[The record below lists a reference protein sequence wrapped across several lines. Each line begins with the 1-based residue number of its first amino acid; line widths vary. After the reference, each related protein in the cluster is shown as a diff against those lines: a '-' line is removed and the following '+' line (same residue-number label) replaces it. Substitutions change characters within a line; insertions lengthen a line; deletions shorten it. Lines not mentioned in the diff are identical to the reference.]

1 MWIIFIETIDEEIS
15 NTMIER
21 KDQSLENE
29 KVWKF
34 EIFSHHLYCR
44 NLICSENVFQLRL
57 SITNGIEC
65 I

>member
-21 KDQSLENE
+21 KDQSL
-29 KVWKF
+29 
-34 EIFSHHLYCR
+34 LYCR
-44 NLICSENVFQLRL
+44 NLICSENVFQLPL

>member
-29 KVWKF
+29 KV
-34 EIFSHHLYCR
+34 
-44 NLICSENVFQLRL
+44 
-57 SITNGIEC
+57 
-65 I
+65 